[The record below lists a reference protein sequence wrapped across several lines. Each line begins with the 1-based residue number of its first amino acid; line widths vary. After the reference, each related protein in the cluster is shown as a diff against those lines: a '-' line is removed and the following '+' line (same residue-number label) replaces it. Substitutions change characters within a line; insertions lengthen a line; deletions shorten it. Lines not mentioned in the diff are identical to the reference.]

1 MVFPEIQ
8 IKDLIRLSFISLVA
22 FFVPFLAVSETQ
34 AKIVIEKESG
44 FGVIRGIVRDEM
56 GSPISD
62 AIVAVF
68 QAGSSKALKQVRSAV
83 NGSFLAKVLP
93 GKYTVLAVAQGY
105 NAMTVS
111 EVQVNRSTELNY
123 GFKLERSGDGNTLPE
138 KRNDRY
144 IVKSRVRAAVMQRSV
159 YQINEGQI
167 VVDEN
172 KNADDAVAQNADE
185 TITFVNDEEREYK
198 RRGQSVEIGRAHV

>member
-1 MVFPEIQ
+1 MIFPEIQ
-8 IKDLIRLSFISLVA
+8 IKDLISLSFISLVA

-138 KRNDRY
+138 KRNTQKKMNG
-144 IVKSRVRAAVMQRSV
+144 ILK
-159 YQINEGQI
+159 
-167 VVDEN
+167 
-172 KNADDAVAQNADE
+172 
-185 TITFVNDEEREYK
+185 
-198 RRGQSVEIGRAHV
+198 VEIRMKLELMLIC